1 MSDSEGR
8 DPEKTDP
15 EASEAQAE
23 AQRAADGLKDQIA
36 AVRARIRDARETLR
50 EHAERQQA
58 PRGSKRSPDK

>member
-8 DPEKTDP
+8 KPDKTD
-15 EASEAQAE
+15 SEAEAE

-58 PRGSKRSPDK
+58 PRGSKCSPIR